1 VTRVCIV
8 GTLAAVPVAVLGETI
23 GGPAGIWM
31 HLPMLNQYLGPVAVG
46 GLVLRRAAR
55 EKKPHFASTVQME
68 QCT

>member
-1 VTRVCIV
+1 
-8 GTLAAVPVAVLGETI
+8 
-23 GGPAGIWM
+23 
-31 HLPMLNQYLGPVAVG
+31 MLNQYLGPVAVG